1 MNKNSQNACIAI
13 WLKQGNTIT
22 PLEALNKFGCFRLGA
37 RIADLRKAGYDIDTK
52 MVEQNGKRF
61 AQYTMKRKCCNCAYA
76 DFRYN
81 DAPVGSGE
89 STFLCTKEHCYKG
102 YGDLCCKY
110 WKARCE
116 VKK

>member
-22 PLEALNKFGCFRLGA
+22 PIEALHKFGCFRLGA
-37 RIADLRKAGYDIDTK
+37 RIADLRKVGYDIETK
-52 MVEQNGKRF
+52 MVEKDGKRF

-89 STFLCTKEHCYKG
+89 SLSGGNNPPSGNLLPGTGRFSESL
-102 YGDLCCKY
+102 
-110 WKARCE
+110 
-116 VKK
+116 